1 MPETPSPPSG
11 EPKEIEGSIYSIVFH
26 NEENG
31 FTIFQAQTQFS
42 LDLVTVLGV
51 LPAAVQGENFKA
63 TGIWQQNH
71 KFGKQFKAD
80 QIHPKPPETPQA
92 IEQFL
97 ASGFIDGIGK
107 RYAKRIVEKFGKD
120 TFDII
125 ENESQRLEMV
135 EGVGKKRRMLIKD
148 SWNKQKSVRD
158 IMIFLHANGLS
169 PARANRL
176 YKEYGARAVTVL
188 RQNPYQLVRDLPG
201 VGFKTADDIARK
213 MGQDD
218 NSPHRITAGIH
229 YIIEAAAGKGH
240 CALPRSELVS
250 QAMRVLN
257 ADHDLVDSILD
268 NLLGESQLVMEEIDG
283 VPLVFSM
290 EYSRAEISVAASIR
304 EYVAKKVTYPEIDP
318 DRAVEWFENHNGF
331 TLGAEQAEAVKGAM
345 INRVFIITGGPG
357 VGKTTILNAL
367 LQILVTKHIEPV
379 LCAPTGRA
387 AKRLNESTGR
397 EASTI
402 HRLLEFQPGGGFARS
417 LEKRL
422 EGDLF
427 VVDEASMIDIKLM
440 ADFLEAL
447 PEKGHLILVGDVDQL
462 PSVGPGTVL
471 RDLIESQTVP
481 VARLTQIY
489 RQAAASKIISVAHAI
504 NQGQNPDTDNQPDS
518 DFFLI
523 EREGPPAIIETL
535 IHLIRERIPKKFGL
549 DSRDS
554 IQVLTPMN
562 RNALGTK
569 SLNVELQKAINPPGP
584 VKRELERF
592 GNIYR
597 QGDKVIQTRN
607 NYDNEVFNGDIGY
620 IRQIEDDPVQV
631 TVVFEGEREVI
642 YEPGDLDELQLAY
655 AITIHKSQ
663 GSEFPVVII
672 PLASEQY
679 VLLQRNLI
687 YTGLTR
693 GKKLVIIVGER
704 KALETAIRNQESNQR
719 WTGLKWRLQSMP

>member
-1 MPETPSPPSG
+1 MPGTPPESPP
-11 EPKEIEGSIYSIVFH
+11 EPNEIAGSIHAVVFH

-31 FTIFQAQTQFS
+31 FTIFQAQTDLS
-42 LDLVTVLGV
+42 IDLVTVLGI

-63 TGIWQQNH
+63 TGKWQQNH

-80 QIHPKPPETPQA
+80 IIHPLPPETPDA

-107 RYAKRIVEKFGKD
+107 RYAKRIVRKFGKD
-120 TFDII
+120 TFDVI

-158 IMIFLHANGLS
+158 IMIFLTGHGLS
-169 PARANRL
+169 PARATRL
-176 YKEYGARAVTVL
+176 YKEYGARAVHVL

-213 MGQDD
+213 MGQAD
-218 NSPHRITAGIH
+218 NSPERITAGIH
-229 YIIEAAAGKGH
+229 YVIEAAAGKGH
-240 CALPRSELVS
+240 CALPREELIAQGMTVL
-250 QAMRVLN
+250 QAEHPLVESVL
-257 ADHDLVDSILD
+257 DDLLRD
-268 NLLGESQLVMEEIDG
+268 GQLVIEEIAG
-283 VPLVFSM
+283 VPLVFSI
-290 EYSRAEISVAASIR
+290 ELSRAEISVAASIK
-304 EYVAKKVTYPEIDP
+304 EYVIKEVTYPELNPEKAIQ
-318 DRAVEWFENHNGF
+318 WFEESNGF
-331 TLGAEQAEAVKGAM
+331 SLGEEQAAAVKGAM
-345 INRVFIITGGPG
+345 ENRVFIITGGPG
-357 VGKTTILNAL
+357 VGKTTILNAI
-367 LQILVTKHIEPV
+367 LQILAKKNIEPV

-402 HRLLEFQPGGGFARS
+402 HRLLEFQPGGGFSRS

-447 PEKGHLILVGDVDQL
+447 PEKAHLILVGDVDQL
-462 PSVGPGTVL
+462 PSVGAGTVL
-471 RDLIESQTVP
+471 RDLIDSEVLP
-481 VARLTQIY
+481 VARLTRIF
-489 RQAAASKIISVAHAI
+489 RQAEASRIISAAHAI
-504 NQGQNPDTDNQPDS
+504 NQGQKPEIDNLPDS
-518 DFFLI
+518 DFFFI
-523 EREGPPAIIETL
+523 ERQGANAIVDTL
-535 IHLIRERIPKKFGL
+535 KHLIRERIPNKFGF
-549 DSRDS
+549 DSRDE

-562 RNALGTK
+562 RNTLGTK
-569 SLNVELQKAINPPGP
+569 NLNAELQAAVNPPAP
-584 VKRELERF
+584 QKSEVERF

-597 QGDKVIQTRN
+597 TGDKVIQTRN

-620 IRQIEDDPVQV
+620 IREIADDPVLL
-631 TVVFEGEREVI
+631 TVVFDNEREVN

-663 GSEFPVVII
+663 GSEFPAVII
-672 PLASEQY
+672 PLASEQFI
-679 VLLQRNLI
+679 LLQRNLI

-693 GKKLVIIVGER
+693 GKKLVIFVGEM
-704 KALETAIRNQESNQR
+704 KALEMAIRNQDSNKR
-719 WTGLKWRLQSMP
+719 WTGLKWRLQQK